1 MKICTL
7 YSGSR
12 GNSIFISAGGKNILI
27 DAGKSSVRLCSAL
40 NEIGVSPADIDAVF
54 ITHEHSDH
62 TSALDVFLKKNK
74 IPVHMINAS
83 ASRLLSMGIDH
94 LNENIVTH
102 PPLYSVELDGVT
114 VSSFETPHDSL
125 SSVGY
130 RISFFENGIKKE
142 IGIATDI
149 GHVSECV
156 LTGLLGCE
164 SVIVESNHDIEM
176 LKNGRY
182 PADLKKRI
190 LSKRGHLSNKDCGV
204 LVSKLIENKT
214 KNILLAHLSEEN
226 NAPDIAYDEIAGIIA
241 GRDVRLEVADPVYI
255 TKLIWE

>member
-40 NEIGVSPADIDAVF
+40 LEIDVSPADIDAVF

-62 TSALDVFLKKNK
+62 TSALEIFLKKYK
-74 IPVHMINAS
+74 IPVHMVNTS
-83 ASRLLSMGIDH
+83 ANKLLSLGIDH
-94 LNENIVTH
+94 LSENIVTH
-102 PPLYSVELDGVT
+102 PLIYSVGLGNVT
-114 VSSFETPHDSL
+114 VSSFETPHDSQ

-130 RISFFENGIKKE
+130 RISFFEDGIKKE

-149 GHVSECV
+149 GHISESV

-164 SVIVESNHDIEM
+164 SVIVESNHDVEM
-176 LKNGRY
+176 LQYGRY
-182 PADLKKRI
+182 PVTLKKRI
-190 LSKRGHLSNKDCGV
+190 LSRRGHLSNKDCGV
-204 LVSKLIENKT
+204 LVSKLIEHGT

-226 NAPDIAYDEIAGIIA
+226 NTPDTAFDEITSVIA
-241 GRDVRLEVADPVYI
+241 GNDVHLEVADPVYI